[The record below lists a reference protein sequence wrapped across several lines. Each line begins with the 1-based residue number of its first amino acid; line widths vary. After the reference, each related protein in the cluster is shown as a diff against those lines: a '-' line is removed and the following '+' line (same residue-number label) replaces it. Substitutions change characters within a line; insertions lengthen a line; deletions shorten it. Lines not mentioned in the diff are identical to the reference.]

1 MGVPAEHTHTVSVS
15 ARTGQGI
22 NLLLEELQAIL
33 HEGKRRVIF
42 QIPNAQAGALNTL
55 YQNATVEN
63 VEYGANGMTVTA
75 VVDAKIHGMLKRF
88 DPEWK
93 EPTEE

>member
-1 MGVPAEHTHTVSVS
+1 MGGPAEHTHTVAVS

-22 NLLLEELQAIL
+22 NLLLDELQAIL
-33 HEGKRRVIF
+33 HEGKRRVTF
-42 QIPNAQAGALNTL
+42 KIPNAQAGALNTL

-63 VEYGANGMTVTA
+63 AEYGADGMTVTA

-88 DPEWK
+88 DPDWK